1 MLGKH
6 YFNFWDN
13 VMSTFFKFLLKT
25 IVLFVTFNIENS
37 IGQTSIAVDNYPTKA
52 VKIIVPFTPGGAT
65 DITARIVA
73 EKLQIKW
80 GQPVLVENK
89 PGGGSNIGADYV
101 AKSPPDGYTLVL
113 GVTGSHGINVS
124 LYKKMP
130 YHPIRDFEPITQA
143 TMYPNVIFTHPSYPA
158 NNLQELLALARKNNG
173 SVPFGHDGTGTGSHL
188 TMELLLHKANVKMQS
203 IPYKGSSPIVA
214 DVLGNQ
220 LSVGVTG
227 ITSVISAYKAGK
239 VKIFAVTS
247 SNRSAA
253 AQELP
258 TVAEQGFPGFSGEP
272 WSGFF
277 APKGTPKPIINKIA
291 NDMIEVMKLPDVV
304 KKMTDLGTPL
314 VASRPEEFAIFLAKE
329 IEKWAEAVRVSGTTE
344 D

>member
-1 MLGKH
+1 ML
-6 YFNFWDN
+6 
-13 VMSTFFKFLLKT
+13 TFFKFLLKT
-25 IVLFVTFNIENS
+25 IVLFVTLNIENS
-37 IGQTSIAVDNYPTKA
+37 IGQTSIVVDNYPSKA

-73 EKLQIKW
+73 EKLQFKW

-188 TMELLLHKANVKMQS
+188 TMELFLHKANVKMQS

-247 SNRSAA
+247 INRSAV